1 MIVLEIFNSLA
12 VNVVQIFVLKTH
24 LRIGFLKS
32 SIRDDLTIK
41 RIKSKVVQTISLCDV
56 TFWQVYLLDWWP
68 PECRLVSENGLALLT
83 RLRSSVLRIF
93 TSNPFLCAQFL
104 LFGRWKLLIFKH
116 QQHQRAVVLS
126 KCKPRGQ
133 PHSPWPSFWSDAL
146 FIISFQCLYSPFNH

>member
-12 VNVVQIFVLKTH
+12 LNVVQIFVLKTH

-104 LFGRWKLLIFKH
+104 LPRWKPLIFKH
-116 QQHQRAVVLS
+116 QQHQRAGVLS
-126 KCKPRGQ
+126 KCNPRGQ
-133 PHSPWPSFWSDAL
+133 PHSPWLSFCHKLLIYHFFWC
-146 FIISFQCLYSPFNH
+146 FYSPFNH